1 MVYHICNFIGPE
13 ESQNDKYCKFYR
25 CPKKKGEKCMFFG
38 GIRNKI
44 TELEYIQKMVVL
56 RSSPNDM
63 KQLLNFY
70 NFYLKPNLRNN
81 SVKTVNFEILKSR
94 DIEILSL
101 GVKKNVK

>member
-1 MVYHICNFIGPE
+1 MSEKKG
-13 ESQNDKYCKFYR
+13 
-25 CPKKKGEKCMFFG
+25 PKKGQKCLYFGEIM
-38 GIRNKI
+38 NKI

-63 KQLLNFY
+63 KQLSKFS

-81 SVKTVNFEILKSR
+81 SVKTVNFEILKFR

>member
-1 MVYHICNFIGPE
+1 MTKIVNFSGV
-13 ESQNDKYCKFYR
+13 
-25 CPKKKGEKCMFFG
+25 PKKRAKKGQKCLFFG
-38 GIRNKI
+38 EIRNKI
-44 TELEYIQKMVVL
+44 TELEYLKKMVVL

-63 KQLLNFY
+63 EQLLKFS

-81 SVKTVNFEILKSR
+81 SVKTVNFVFLKSR

>member
-1 MVYHICNFIGPE
+1 MTKIVNFIGV
-13 ESQNDKYCKFYR
+13 R
-25 CPKKKGEKCMFFG
+25 KKRAKNVCFFG
-38 GIRNKI
+38 EIRNKI
-44 TELEYIQKMVVL
+44 TELEYLKKMVVL

-63 KQLLNFY
+63 EQLLKFS

-81 SVKTVNFEILKSR
+81 SVKTVNFEIVKSR

>member
-1 MVYHICNFIGPE
+1 
-13 ESQNDKYCKFYR
+13 
-25 CPKKKGEKCMFFG
+25 
-38 GIRNKI
+38 
-44 TELEYIQKMVVL
+44 MVVL

-63 KQLLNFY
+63 KQLLKFSNI
-70 NFYLKPNLRNN
+70 YLKPNLRNN

>member
-1 MVYHICNFIGPE
+1 
-13 ESQNDKYCKFYR
+13 
-25 CPKKKGEKCMFFG
+25 
-38 GIRNKI
+38 
-44 TELEYIQKMVVL
+44 MVVL

-63 KQLLNFY
+63 KQLLKFS

-101 GVKKNVK
+101 GVKKNVKRVINNAHKHPQTFIRIHTTDLGILKPNIYQK

>member
-1 MVYHICNFIGPE
+1 MGQKRAKNVC
-13 ESQNDKYCKFYR
+13 
-25 CPKKKGEKCMFFG
+25 FFG
-38 GIRNKI
+38 EIMNKI

-63 KQLLNFY
+63 KQLLKFSNF
-70 NFYLKPNLRNN
+70 NLKPNFRNN
-81 SVKTVNFEILKSR
+81 SVKTVNFEILNSR

>member
-1 MVYHICNFIGPE
+1 M
-13 ESQNDKYCKFYR
+13 
-25 CPKKKGEKCMFFG
+25 
-38 GIRNKI
+38 NKI
-44 TELEYIQKMVVL
+44 TELECIQKMVVL

-63 KQLLNFY
+63 KQLLKFS

-81 SVKTVNFEILKSR
+81 SVKTVNYEILKSR

>member
-1 MVYHICNFIGPE
+1 MTNIVNFIGV
-13 ESQNDKYCKFYR
+13 R
-25 CPKKKGEKCMFFG
+25 KKRAKNVCFLGEIM
-38 GIRNKI
+38 NKI
-44 TELEYIQKMVVL
+44 TELEYIKKMVVL

-63 KQLLNFY
+63 KQLLKFS

>member
-1 MVYHICNFIGPE
+1 MTNIVNFIGV
-13 ESQNDKYCKFYR
+13 R
-25 CPKKKGEKCMFFG
+25 KKRAKNVCFFAEKM
-38 GIRNKI
+38 NKI

-63 KQLLNFY
+63 KQLLKFS
-70 NFYLKPNLRNN
+70 NFYLKPNLRKN

-94 DIEILSL
+94 DVEILSL

>member
-1 MVYHICNFIGPE
+1 
-13 ESQNDKYCKFYR
+13 
-25 CPKKKGEKCMFFG
+25 
-38 GIRNKI
+38 
-44 TELEYIQKMVVL
+44 MVVL

-63 KQLLNFY
+63 EQLLKCS

-101 GVKKNVK
+101 GVKKNVKWVINNEQKHSQTFIRIHAADLGILEPNILKK

>member
-1 MVYHICNFIGPE
+1 MTNIVNFIGV
-13 ESQNDKYCKFYR
+13 R
-25 CPKKKGEKCMFFG
+25 KKRAKNGEKCLFFWE
-38 GIRNKI
+38 IMNKI

-63 KQLLNFY
+63 KQLLKFSK
-70 NFYLKPNLRNN
+70 FYLKPNLRNN

>member
-1 MVYHICNFIGPE
+1 MTNIVNFIGV
-13 ESQNDKYCKFYR
+13 R
-25 CPKKKGEKCMFFG
+25 KKRAKHVCFFG
-38 GIRNKI
+38 EIKNKI

-63 KQLLNFY
+63 EQLLKFL

-94 DIEILSL
+94 DMEILSL

>member
-1 MVYHICNFIGPE
+1 MTNIVNFIGV
-13 ESQNDKYCKFYR
+13 R
-25 CPKKKGEKCMFFG
+25 KKRAKKRFFWE
-38 GIRNKI
+38 IMNKI

-63 KQLLNFY
+63 KQLLKFS

>member
-1 MVYHICNFIGPE
+1 MTKIVNFVGV
-13 ESQNDKYCKFYR
+13 R
-25 CPKKKGEKCMFFG
+25 KKRAKNVCFFVE
-38 GIRNKI
+38 IRNKN
-44 TELEYIQKMVVL
+44 TELEYLKKMVVL

-63 KQLLNFY
+63 EQLLKFS

>member
-1 MVYHICNFIGPE
+1 
-13 ESQNDKYCKFYR
+13 
-25 CPKKKGEKCMFFG
+25 
-38 GIRNKI
+38 
-44 TELEYIQKMVVL
+44 MVVL

-63 KQLLNFY
+63 KQLLKFS

-94 DIEILSL
+94 DTIEILSL